1 MKDQIDSPLSILL
14 SEILLLD
21 NRIKRPP
28 LTNNALLSKVHTYMC
43 VREKEKVGFLLESST
58 CNLGINGNEKKFS

>member
-14 SEILLLD
+14 SEMLLLD

-28 LTNNALLSKVHTYMC
+28 LTHNALLSKVHTYVC
-43 VREKEKVGFLLESST
+43 GREGES
-58 CNLGINGNEKKFS
+58 GIFARIKHMQFGHKRK